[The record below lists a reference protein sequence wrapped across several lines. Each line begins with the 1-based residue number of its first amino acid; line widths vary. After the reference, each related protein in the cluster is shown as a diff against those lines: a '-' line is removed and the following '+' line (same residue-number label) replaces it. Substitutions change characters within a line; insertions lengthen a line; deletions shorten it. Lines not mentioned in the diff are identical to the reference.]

1 MKKRNLA
8 LVLCAACIIGAPA
21 FCEDN
26 IFGNIASTPIEA
38 PTTKGGNMTT
48 TVTVEEPV
56 QIRGTSQ
63 MTQQENLTT
72 QSLQST
78 ISSIESA
85 QADLKTKLDTAQSN
99 YNAVDQ
105 EYQRV
110 KKERA
115 ALKKIVSQTK
125 SRISSLEKSKTK
137 VRKAIQ
143 GS

>member
-1 MKKRNLA
+1 MKKTNLFLA
-8 LVLCAACIIGAPA
+8 GFVCAVLMVTPA

-26 IFGNIASTPIEA
+26 IFGDL
-38 PTTKGGNMTT
+38 TT
-48 TVTVEEPV
+48 TPPSTSEVQPTIKVDEPV
-56 QIRGTSQ
+56 AIRGTSQ

-72 QSLQST
+72 QSLHST

-115 ALKKIVSQTK
+115 ALKKIVNQTK